1 MTDYRLLA
9 TGHRSLDLVAML
21 WVLLIPVFM
30 LAAVLAALLTLWL
43 VGERGHLMLPST
55 RAAFR
60 RGRGRTPTGGGDGS
74 GGGNGKRGGLA
85 MALHGYVYSRW
96 PYQYISFAI
105 RRLLPH
111 MTPEQKRWWADRYH
125 GKVLTTELARR
136 VITLDHDIKRTDL
149 ERIIPYPMARDIVL
163 KGPPNVVLLD
173 CPCRAMR
180 ENPCQ
185 PTDVCMIVGKGDFVL
200 EHQPQRSRAITQNE
214 ALDVLQAEHERG
226 HVHTAYF
233 KDAMGD
239 RFYAICNC
247 CSCCC
252 GGLEAMRRGVPMVAS
267 SGYVAQVDEAA
278 CIACGDCETACP
290 FDAVTLN
297 DTAVVSW
304 EKCVGCGV
312 CEGQCENEAMQ
323 LVLDERKGLPMDV
336 QAIGV

>member
-1 MTDYRLLA
+1 
-9 TGHRSLDLVAML
+9 ML
-21 WVLLIPVFM
+21 WVLLIPVFL
-30 LAAVLAALLTLWL
+30 LAAVFVALLTLWL

-60 RGRGRTPTGGGDGS
+60 RPRRRSPSTGGSRSDS
-74 GGGNGKRGGLA
+74 GTSGNGKRGGLGT
-85 MALHGYVYSRW
+85 ALHGYVYGRW
-96 PYQYISFAI
+96 PYQYINVAI
-105 RRLLPH
+105 GWLLPH

-149 ERIIPYPMARDIVL
+149 ERIIPYPTARDIVL
-163 KGPPNVVLLD
+163 RGPPNVVLLD

-180 ENPCQ
+180 EDPCG

-200 EHQPQRSRAITQNE
+200 EHQPNRSRRITQRE

-233 KDAMGD
+233 KDAMD
-239 RFYAICNC
+239 NRFYAICNC

-252 GGLEAMRRGVPMVAS
+252 GGFEAMRRGVPMIAS
-267 SGYVAQVDEAA
+267 SGYVAQVDEEA

-290 FDAVTLN
+290 FSAVTLN
-297 DTAVVSW
+297 DTSVVSW
-304 EKCVGCGV
+304 EKCMGCGV
-312 CEGQCENEAMQ
+312 CEGQCENEAMH

-336 QAIGV
+336 QAIGVQ